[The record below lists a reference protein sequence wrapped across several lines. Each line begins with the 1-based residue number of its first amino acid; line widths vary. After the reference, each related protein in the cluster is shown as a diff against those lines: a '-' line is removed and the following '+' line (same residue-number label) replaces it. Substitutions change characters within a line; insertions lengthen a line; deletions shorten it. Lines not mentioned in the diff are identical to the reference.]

1 VSSRSTKLADCRT
14 VVDPEFE
21 QFGSRFVA
29 QSGNCCTGLRWST
42 LTSKGRCHTI
52 GHLVRSRDAFIDAA
66 YDSVLLAS
74 GGGEKSIS
82 PNRSAVDGNE
92 FLAKSAYLFLLGL
105 P

>member
-1 VSSRSTKLADCRT
+1 M
-14 VVDPEFE
+14 DPDFE

-29 QSGNCCTGLRWST
+29 QSGNCCTGLRWSA

-66 YDSVLLAS
+66 YGSVLLAS
-74 GGGEKSIS
+74 GRGEKSIS
-82 PNRSAVDGNE
+82 PNWSDVDDND